1 MLKSTLQ
8 RGNNMHESHA
18 WRVLRA
24 LLTSSDATLFV
35 AGSRGETVEGDGGG
49 KNFLTT
55 SSPFDWKPMKGD
67 RLKVGSALFIVRGLT
82 QAGNYICFRCNDGL
96 TMLLEESIVSAGIRN
111 GDITVVRD

>member
-8 RGNNMHESHA
+8 RGNNMHELHNEFDNIRPIS
-18 WRVLRA
+18 
-24 LLTSSDATLFV
+24 SSDAPQFV